1 MRKRFL
7 NLDERGMGIV
17 RRISTVLYVITLY
30 SLVAVQLYRQFA
42 LHQPK
47 EEWNDIAMIISFNVI
62 VWLGAVLYLT
72 GLVNPKN
79 VKLRDIITGFIGFVL
94 IGFAFTVFKYSVLLQ
109 QELVMRHV
117 LDYLLTVIKIS
128 AFLVISWGLI
138 AYLGNLRIEKRI
150 E

>member
-17 RRISTVLYVITLY
+17 RRISTVLYVMTLY

-47 EEWNDIAMIISFNVI
+47 EEWNDIAIIISFNVI
-62 VWLGAVLYLT
+62 VWIGAVIYLT

-79 VKLRDIITGFIGFVL
+79 VKLRDLMVGFIGFVL
-94 IGFAFTVFKYSVLLQ
+94 IGFAFTIFKYSVLLGQ
-109 QELVMRHV
+109 KLVMSNV
-117 LDYLLTVIKIS
+117 LDILLTVIKIS

-138 AYLGNLRIEKRI
+138 AYLGSIRMEKQIE
-150 E
+150 

>member
-1 MRKRFL
+1 MSKRIL
-7 NLDERGMGIV
+7 NLDERGMGII
-17 RRISTVLYVITLY
+17 RQISTVLYVITLY
-30 SLVAVQLYRQFA
+30 SLIAVQLYRQFA
-42 LHQPK
+42 LHQSN
-47 EEWNDIAMIISFNVI
+47 EEWNDIAIIITFNVI

-72 GLVNPKN
+72 GLVNPRN
-79 VKLRDIITGFIGFVL
+79 VKLRYLIAGL

-109 QELVMRHV
+109 QKLVMRHV

-138 AYLGNLRIEKRI
+138 AYLGNLRMEKRM

>member
-7 NLDERGMGIV
+7 NLDERGMGVV

-42 LHQPK
+42 LHQPQ
-47 EEWNDIAMIISFNVI
+47 EEWNDIAIIISFNVI

-79 VKLRDIITGFIGFVL
+79 VKLRELIAGFIGFVL
-94 IGFAFTVFKYSVLLQ
+94 IGFAFTVFKYSVLLGQ
-109 QELVMRHV
+109 KLVMSNV
-117 LDYLLTVIKIS
+117 LEILLTVIKIS

-138 AYLGNLRIEKRI
+138 AYLGNLRMEKQIE
-150 E
+150 

>member
-1 MRKRFL
+1 MSKRFL
-7 NLDERGMGIV
+7 NLDERGMSIV
-17 RRISTVLYVITLY
+17 RRISTGLYVITLY

-47 EEWNDIAMIISFNVI
+47 EEWNDIAIIITFNVI

-79 VKLRDIITGFIGFVL
+79 IKLRYLVAGFIGFVL

-109 QELVMRHV
+109 QRLVMRHV
-117 LDYLLTVIKIS
+117 LDILLTVIKIS

-138 AYLGNLRIEKRI
+138 AYLGNLRMEKQI
-150 E
+150 K